1 MASRLRFAGLA
12 AAALAWVVIL
22 ASIALNPWFVFVR
35 NAFSDLGG
43 PHANYPWVYNY
54 GLIGVAVLTFL
65 FSAYLLSTSRNKVE
79 AAGASYI
86 SVAAV
91 FLALIG
97 VFHEGTYP
105 HVFVS
110 LWFFVQFDL
119 AIMAWS
125 IGAAMA
131 GDRAGWPL
139 FLLGA
144 AAPIPAALLRWPSA
158 ATLEAYGVAV
168 IDVFVIAVTLRRP
181 QQAVRTARPL

>member
-43 PHANYPWVYNY
+43 PPHANYPWVYNY

-79 AAGASYI
+79 AAG
-86 SVAAV
+86 
-91 FLALIG
+91 G
-97 VFHEGTYP
+97 VVYFRGGGVPGVDWGFSRGDLPP

-131 GDRAGWPL
+131 GGQGGVASLPARGGGGPHPGRVIEVAVSGDVGGVRG
-139 FLLGA
+139 GGRYRRVRHSRHA
-144 AAPIPAALLRWPSA
+144 AAP
-158 ATLEAYGVAV
+158 
-168 IDVFVIAVTLRRP
+168 
-181 QQAVRTARPL
+181 TAGG